1 MGKATEMKPETREW
15 VNSMTSLMN
24 LLREKRSEEKYRL
37 KREKSE
43 RAEKL
48 YEEISIEKFN
58 KRIEAIA
65 IFTKKMDS
73 VIRII
78 REINYTEN
86 DKGGFFCFIKEIKR
100 NGNKLLLEPV
110 KYHINRKSFSIND
123 IIKRRKI
130 NNQITNLYSGYE
142 RYTMLN
148 GDNIQY
154 IEGGFKFQFQ
164 NKTSDKEKKINKKY
178 HLLIN
183 HKMVED
189 YDIVYEHNV
198 LFDKLR
204 SPPYPDYIKGD
215 KIQLIL
221 HDENYERYT
230 EFCLKQDNVLSKY
243 KHLNLYGVL
252 EWL

>member
-24 LLREKRSEEKYRL
+24 LLREKRSEEKDRL
-37 KREKSE
+37 NTEKSE

-48 YEEISIEKFN
+48 YEEIRIEKFN

-65 IFTKKMDS
+65 FFTKRMDS
-73 VIRII
+73 MIRII

-86 DKGGFFCFIKEIKR
+86 DKGEFFCFVKEIKQ
-100 NGNKLLLEPV
+100 NGNNIILEPV
-110 KYHINRKSFSIND
+110 KYYISRKSFSIND

-148 GDNIQY
+148 GDYIQY
-154 IEGGFKFQFQ
+154 CEGIFKIQFQ
-164 NKTSDKEKKINKKY
+164 NKTSDKEKKNNKKY

-183 HKMVED
+183 NKMVED
-189 YDIVYEHNV
+189 YDIIYQHNV
-198 LFDKLR
+198 LFYKVK
-204 SPPYPDYIKGD
+204 SQKFIT
-215 KIQLIL
+215 II
-221 HDENYERYT
+221 DENYERHAK
-230 EFCLKQDNVLSKY
+230 FCLKHKNVLSKY
-243 KHLNLYGVL
+243 RNLNLREVL
-252 EWL
+252 YPWR